1 MSKGLS
7 YSYSGTKGDI
17 VDIASSLPKDPQSL
31 LDGDWLDITPSAA
44 KGKGHILLQDGD
56 TGLKIRFD
64 KGDPGANGFK
74 GKDHYHI
81 LNPDATGNSDLY
93 LDKNGDPVRKGSKNS
108 HILPKGDD

>member
-7 YSYSGTKGDI
+7 YAFSGTKGD
-17 VDIASSLPKDPQSL
+17 VADIAASLPKDPQSL
-31 LDGDWLDITPSAA
+31 LDSTWLDITPKSAQ
-44 KGKGHILLQDGD
+44 GKSHILLQDEE

-81 LNPDATGNSDLY
+81 LNPDATGNSNMY
-93 LDKNGDPVRKGSKNS
+93 LDKNGDPVKKGSKKS
-108 HILPKGDD
+108 HILPEGDD